1 MEALYC
7 IVIVLAAALP
17 LHWGVM
23 IQLEHSESPEYF
35 RRYGVIIKRLEAL
48 DMTGEVIGSY
58 VGAPIYGS
66 VGFKG
71 MVYGFAGVVPARYQ
85 RRIDE
90 NELFLEPGLLYV
102 TCAGPGVARLSSA
115 HADRQT
121 A

>member
-1 MEALYC
+1 MAALSC

-23 IQLEHSESPEYF
+23 IQLEHRESPEYF

-71 MVYGFAGVVPARYQ
+71 MVYEFAGVVPAQYQ
-85 RRIDE
+85 GRINE
-90 NELFLEPGLLYV
+90 NQLFLEPGLLYV
-102 TCAGPGVARLSSA
+102 TGAGAGGSRS
-115 HADRQT
+115 D
-121 A
+121 